1 METSE
6 IQKFWVETMERSFMT
21 KLKFYALFGYLIFF
35 GLKAYALTNFDEAQL
50 FSMNVIS
57 NGGFESDKAF
67 WLQSSGQAFFV
78 TSVQSE
84 VGSGLKSAKLMGPG
98 LQRIKGELFPIP
110 NSMKTSTTCI
120 LRCQWLN
127 TTGAVGSCYA
137 EDSLGV
143 LIPGATINFAAG
155 ANWQQNDVVFT
166 CPATG
171 SFRAVFEATPASG
184 QSVYVDQVYLGP
196 TVAGSGGGG
205 GNFANRTLS
214 NLLSPTSVNQDL
226 IPATGN
232 EILGSVSNQWA
243 ALYVRSIAQTN
254 GTAPLLSIRNQV
266 TNTVGANIEISTATN
281 SSGTDSGALQLFT
294 GANINPAGGSGDI
307 FLTTGDA
314 NNSALVGD
322 IILQAGGPT
331 AKGDIHFNESSLS
344 GASNGWVWTLQDNTT
359 GKGAWAANPASG
371 GLVEINPLGT
381 PYLVTALDASTNG
394 LSPSL
399 VNQRGVYNIQSD
411 SAGVRNMTVN
421 PQING
426 CNGGNLMK
434 ELVVRGTSATQKVRF
449 NNGNG
454 MRLQSGSKVLGNG
467 GTLNLYCDGVDWVEK

>member
-1 METSE
+1 MGN
-6 IQKFWVETMERSFMT
+6 IRT

-50 FSMNVIS
+50 FSMNVIQ

-67 WLQSSGQAFFV
+67 WLQTSGQAFFV

-137 EDSLGV
+137 EDSGGAPILGAS
-143 LIPGATINFAAG
+143 IPLAAG
-155 ANWQQNDVVFT
+155 ANWQQSDVSFT
-166 CPATG
+166 CPASG
-171 SFRAVFEATPASG
+171 SFRAVVEATPGSG
-184 QSVYVDQVYLGP
+184 NSVFVDQIYIGP
-196 TVAGSGGGG
+196 TVTGSSGGGG
-205 GNFANRTLS
+205 GPFIPLAGSNMITGSLTPQNSGVISLGDIASNTRWLNLAVDNIIVGDNF
-214 NLLSPTSVNQDL
+214 
-226 IPATGN
+226 
-232 EILGSVSNQWA
+232 
-243 ALYVRSIAQTN
+243 
-254 GTAPLLSIRNQV
+254 
-266 TNTVGANIEISTATN
+266 
-281 SSGTDSGALQLFT
+281 GALAPIGQLTISGNTFAIGTSAPAKLELSTGGAGLIAGVNDIDLLTASSAGGNRITGDIRLET
-294 GANINPAGGSGDI
+294 GASTGGGAFSGNI
-307 FLTTGDA
+307 FLTTG
-314 NNSALVGD
+314 
-322 IILQAGGPT
+322 QAPSGTQGS
-331 AKGDIHFNESSLS
+331 IFMNESSL
-344 GASNGWVWTLQDNTT
+344 GAAVNGYVWTLQDNTT
-359 GKGAWAANPASG
+359 GEGAWAANPASG

-434 ELVVRGTSATQKVRF
+434 ELVVRGTSATQRVRF